1 MQIINNIF
9 SLVHSNRL
17 TQIDRFRSNPKEV
30 QSEQL
35 NYLLTR
41 AADTEF
47 GRKYDIKTIKSAD
60 EQRLSVRIRDYDS
73 LMSEVIRRRHGV
85 EDLLWHRE
93 IKYFG
98 RSSGSRSYRC
108 NFIPVSQHAPV
119 ICDYQG

>member
-9 SLVHSNRL
+9 SLVHSKRL

-47 GRKYDIKTIKSAD
+47 GRKYDFKTIKSAD
-60 EQRLSVRIRDYDS
+60 EYRSRVPIRDYDS
-73 LMSEVIRRRHGV
+73 LMPEVIRLRQGE
-85 EDLLWHRE
+85 EDLLWPGEDR
-93 IKYFG
+93 K
-98 RSSGSRSYRC
+98 S
-108 NFIPVSQHAPV
+108 VV
-119 ICDYQG
+119 